1 MISNPKALDLP
12 RCVCL
17 IEDSKAMFWFSES
30 FKKKRREKKNR
41 EEKLRE
47 RKKRRK
53 IKNIFKINKLF
64 LYITSNSFDL
74 FYHLI

>member
-30 FKKKRREKKNR
+30 FKKNRREKKQ
-41 EEKLRE
+41 KST
-47 RKKRRK
+47 KKK
-53 IKNIFKINKLF
+53 MKKNKK
-64 LYITSNSFDL
+64 YI
-74 FYHLI
+74 

>member
-30 FKKKRREKKNR
+30 FKKNRREKKNR

-47 RKKRRK
+47 RKK
-53 IKNIFKINKLF
+53 
-64 LYITSNSFDL
+64 
-74 FYHLI
+74 